1 MKAGPMFF
9 VPTLSMSLSLNHAG
23 VRKIPVSKR
32 KLKNELIFML
42 VCRVLQFY
50 KTLVNC
56 LLKYIFKKNK
66 IISLKRNIIFRYL
79 YSLISQYPTKIE
91 CKVPQH
97 MSVPENHS
105 AMLEVIT
112 KSGYEFCSLLSFLG
126 CLGTLGCN
134 FISFTS
140 CTASPA
146 T

>member
-56 LLKYIFKKNK
+56 LLKYISKKNK

-79 YSLISQYPTKIE
+79 YSLISQCPTKIE
-91 CKVPQH
+91 CNT
-97 MSVPENHS
+97 SVPENHC

-112 KSGYEFCSLLSFLG
+112 KSGSEFCSLLSFLG